1 MGTSLQFEHFHLLL
15 LRKDATELLLDR
27 APSGARLPVLTIP
40 ANQRTAEELTR
51 AVWNS
56 WGVGTYALLTLPIED
71 SVGPVAV
78 LELTSPAERF
88 PGEMQWRTVGSLCSA
103 DFDDAANFAAM
114 KHGLEVLDHYRQGKL
129 PGSFAKPGCF
139 RTVTAWV
146 KERATETGLRL
157 NGTFRHVNA
166 GPSFSLVRFETDG
179 PGLWF
184 KAVGPPNLHE
194 YGISLTL
201 AARFP
206 GFVPQIVGS
215 RPAWSAW
222 LTKEAQGTHP
232 DEASEI
238 RTWATIARR
247 LADLQ
252 HASFGQALD
261 LLDLGCRDVRIDTLL
276 RLVDPFVDVMAG
288 VMEQQKKDL
297 PARLSPGELRT
308 LGAQLQDVLLHFESL
323 GVPNLLGH
331 LDLNPGNILVSLD
344 QCVFL
349 DWAEAYVGPPF
360 LTFQYILEH
369 LRRLCPARGGW
380 EQILHSEY
388 FDGWQSLVPEN
399 ELREAA
405 AATPLLAVFAYA
417 VSWNAWANAT
427 RRAQPDVAAVLR
439 SMTRSMKRE
448 ADALALRRSTCLR

>member
-1 MGTSLQFEHFHLLL
+1 
-15 LRKDATELLLDR
+15 
-27 APSGARLPVLTIP
+27 
-40 ANQRTAEELTR
+40 
-51 AVWNS
+51 
-56 WGVGTYALLTLPIED
+56 
-71 SVGPVAV
+71 
-78 LELTSPAERF
+78 
-88 PGEMQWRTVGSLCSA
+88 
-103 DFDDAANFAAM
+103 
-114 KHGLEVLDHYRQGKL
+114 
-129 PGSFAKPGCF
+129 
-139 RTVTAWV
+139 
-146 KERATETGLRL
+146 
-157 NGTFRHVNA
+157 
-166 GPSFSLVRFETDG
+166 
-179 PGLWF
+179 
-184 KAVGPPNLHE
+184 
-194 YGISLTL
+194 
-201 AARFP
+201 
-206 GFVPQIVGS
+206 
-215 RPAWSAW
+215 
-222 LTKEAQGTHP
+222 
-232 DEASEI
+232 
-238 RTWATIARR
+238 
-247 LADLQ
+247 
-252 HASFGQALD
+252 
-261 LLDLGCRDVRIDTLL
+261 
-276 RLVDPFVDVMAG
+276 MAG